1 MKKLIF
7 AIMIVS
13 LVFAVSCGSDTKS
26 TKNDNETVTDNE
38 TTDENLTDEEVSDN
52 EVNDE
57 TVTDEEE
64 TEDLEEVDEDT
75 FVPVIACGDFT
86 EGMNQNFIV

>member
-26 TKNDNETVTDNE
+26 TKNDNETVSDNE
-38 TTDENLTDEEVSDN
+38 TNDKYFCTTDMGIQHKISRVC
-52 EVNDE
+52 
-57 TVTDEEE
+57 
-64 TEDLEEVDEDT
+64 
-75 FVPVIACGDFT
+75 FQAR
-86 EGMNQNFIV
+86 